1 MILVVCFLHTR
12 EQMCLHQTPGRR
24 PSRIT
29 GRVVNTVTRPWVGAP
44 NERTSCRVHDAVVG
58 FVDRRHRGLG
68 ISPLRIINIKSA
80 EFFSGR
86 SWPNICPGTIFF
98 VFFGKL
104 ETLFLK
110 KCAHNVRY
118 TYLTAGIFEIQLF
131 MATPSFHLHRSYNKC
146 FMFC

>member
-1 MILVVCFLHTR
+1 MLLY
-12 EQMCLHQTPGRR
+12 QTPGRR
-24 PSRIT
+24 PPRIT
-29 GRVVNTVTRPWVGAP
+29 GRVVGRVVNTVTRGWVGAP
-44 NERTSCRVHDAVVG
+44 NERGPFRIHDAVVG
-58 FVDRRHRGLG
+58 FVDRCLSELG
-68 ISPLRIINIKSA
+68 ISPLRIKPLA

-118 TYLTAGIFEIQLF
+118 TYLTAGIFEIQTF
-131 MATPSFHLHRSYNKC
+131 FW
-146 FMFC
+146 